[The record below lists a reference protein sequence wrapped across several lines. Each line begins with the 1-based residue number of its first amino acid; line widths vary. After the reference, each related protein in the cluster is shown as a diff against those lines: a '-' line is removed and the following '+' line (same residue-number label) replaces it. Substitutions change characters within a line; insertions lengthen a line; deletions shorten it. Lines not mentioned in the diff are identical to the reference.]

1 MYGPV
6 PTAPPRGRGVSAWRV
21 LLRVLL
27 TVVPVLSIGIMAWVS
42 MLWLALVH
50 RRTRDWLMLA
60 LAAATAIGGLA
71 LIGPSDGQGWQTTAG
86 MVLLLGTA
94 VFVPAYFLAVE
105 LRPQRAVQ
113 LQSQRTAEFQ
123 PQRTAELRPQQWT
136 LETAPGQ
143 GIPVTPPAQGNTVVL
158 PPLQPGYPP
167 VLPRQDRI
175 GEVRAGL
182 DELSAYLQ
190 RQDGS

>member
-27 TVVPVLSIGIMAWVS
+27 TAVPVLSIGILAWVS

-60 LAAATAIGGLA
+60 LATATAIGGLA

-105 LRPQRAVQ
+105 LRPQRTVG
-113 LQSQRTAEFQ
+113 LR
-123 PQRTAELRPQQWT
+123 PQRTAELWPQQWT
-136 LETAPGQ
+136 VETVPGQ
-143 GIPVTPPAQGNTVVL
+143 GIPVTPPAQGSTVVL
-158 PPLQPGYPP
+158 PPMQPGYPP